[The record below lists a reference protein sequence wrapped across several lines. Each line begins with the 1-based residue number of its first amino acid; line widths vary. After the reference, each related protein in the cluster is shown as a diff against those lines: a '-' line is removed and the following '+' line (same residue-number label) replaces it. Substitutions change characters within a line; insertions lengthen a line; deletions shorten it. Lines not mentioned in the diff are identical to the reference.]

1 MAIRIVKE
9 ADMNVKNIIITLL
22 ICISTT
28 ASASQDCSIIAGAK
42 IIANDGKYLGK
53 VANEYDTDSIL
64 NEYGTYGSAYSVDSI
79 WNEYG
84 IYGSEYSSNSSFNEY
99 TSTPPALV
107 KNGRAIAYLTVN
119 KYLQNPVSPNFI
131 KTCTFY

>member
-1 MAIRIVKE
+1 
-9 ADMNVKNIIITLL
+9 MNIKHVIITLL
-22 ICISTT
+22 ICISTAT
-28 ASASQDCSIIAGAK
+28 SASQVCSTIAGAS

-64 NEYGTYGSAYSVDSI
+64 NEYGTYGSEYSLDSI

-119 KYLQNPVSPNFI
+119 KYLQNPISPNFI